1 MYKYIIDKVHK
12 IKMVIYLR
20 SSDMCIH
27 ISSII
32 YIKSG
37 RSVT

>member
-1 MYKYIIDKVHK
+1 MYTHIIDKVHK
-12 IKMVIYLR
+12 TRKVSYLR
-20 SSDMCIH
+20 KSDICIH
-27 ISSII
+27 ISPIK